1 MNTDDTNAYHFSS
14 RSMIFNDRGYPNYMK
29 SMMTEVNLIPE
40 VNIVNMAYA
49 KLPSKSMQIS

>member
-1 MNTDDTNAYHFSS
+1 
-14 RSMIFNDRGYPNYMK
+14 MIFNDQGYPNYMK
-29 SMMTEVNLIPE
+29 SMMPEVNLIPE